1 MKLTAA
7 SIARLQLPAGKL
19 DHIEF
24 DDDIPGFGIR
34 LRDGGSRTWIFQYKL
49 GTKQR
54 RLVLGKVSA
63 IKPERAREDAGDL
76 HAKVRLGGDPAADK
90 AVNKVRAANNFGE
103 LARRY
108 LEFQEGELRPRSYA
122 EVRRHLGFAEV
133 KPHHRKSKS
142 SYAKPLHALPIT
154 SIDRRSIADRLNVIA
169 KESGAVTANRTRAS
183 LSAMFGWAM
192 REGLADGNPVMDTGK
207 REEKSRDRVLSDAE
221 LKIIWNSLEE
231 DHYGAIIK
239 LLMLTGQRAN
249 EMAGLRWPEIDL
261 EHGLISLPG
270 ERTKNAR
277 AHQVP
282 MSSAVRSILKEHP
295 KTEKR
300 QLLFGYGD
308 GPFSGWSKSKEAL
321 DERILKATKKALPHW
336 TPHDLRRTT
345 ATRMADLGIQPHVI
359 EAVLNH
365 VSGHKGGIAGVY
377 NRAIYAAEK
386 RQALEI
392 WADHIAA
399 VLADRKS
406 NVTSLRRPA

>member
-7 SIARLQLPAGKL
+7 SIARLQLPTGKL

-34 LRDGGSRTWIFQYKL
+34 LRDGGSRTWIYQYKL

-63 IKPERAREDAGDL
+63 IKPDRARQDAGDL

-90 AVNKVRAANNFGE
+90 AISKVRAANNFGE

-108 LEFQEGELRPRSYA
+108 LDFQEGELRPRSYA
-122 EVRRHLGFAEV
+122 EVKRHLEI
-133 KPHHRKSKS
+133 H
-142 SYAKPLHALPIT
+142 AKALAGLHVT
-154 SIDRRSIADRLNVIA
+154 SIDRRAIADRLNVIA
-169 KESGAVTANRTRAS
+169 KESGAVTANRVRAS

-192 REGLADGNPVMDTGK
+192 REGLADANPVMNTGK
-207 REEKSRDRVLSDAE
+207 REEKSRDRVLNAAE
-221 LKIIWNSLEE
+221 LKIIWNAQEN

-249 EMAGLRWPEIDL
+249 EIAGLRWSEIDF
-261 EHGLISLPG
+261 EHDLILLPG
-270 ERTKNAR
+270 DRTKNGR

-282 MSSAVRSILKEHP
+282 MSSAVRSILETQT
-295 KTEKR
+295 KTEGR
-300 QLLFGYGD
+300 DLVFGYGE

-321 DERILKATKKALPHW
+321 DQRIEEDEGKALPHW
-336 TPHDLRRTT
+336 TPHDMRRTV
-345 ATRMADLGIQPHVI
+345 ATTMADKLKIQPHVV

-365 VSGHKGGIAGVY
+365 VSGHKGGIAGIY

-386 RQALEI
+386 AQALYL

-406 NVTSLRRPA
+406 NVRPLRRA

>member
-1 MKLTAA
+1 
-7 SIARLQLPAGKL
+7 
-19 DHIEF
+19 
-24 DDDIPGFGIR
+24 
-34 LRDGGSRTWIFQYKL
+34 
-49 GTKQR
+49 
-54 RLVLGKVSA
+54 
-63 IKPERAREDAGDL
+63 
-76 HAKVRLGGDPAADK
+76 
-90 AVNKVRAANNFGE
+90 
-103 LARRY
+103 
-108 LEFQEGELRPRSYA
+108 
-122 EVRRHLGFAEV
+122 
-133 KPHHRKSKS
+133 
-142 SYAKPLHALPIT
+142 
-154 SIDRRSIADRLNVIA
+154 
-169 KESGAVTANRTRAS
+169 
-183 LSAMFGWAM
+183 
-192 REGLADGNPVMDTGK
+192 
-207 REEKSRDRVLSDAE
+207 
-221 LKIIWNSLEE
+221 
-231 DHYGAIIK
+231 
-239 LLMLTGQRAN
+239 
-249 EMAGLRWPEIDL
+249 L
-261 EHGLISLPG
+261 EHSLISLPG

-300 QLLFGYGD
+300 ELLFGYGD